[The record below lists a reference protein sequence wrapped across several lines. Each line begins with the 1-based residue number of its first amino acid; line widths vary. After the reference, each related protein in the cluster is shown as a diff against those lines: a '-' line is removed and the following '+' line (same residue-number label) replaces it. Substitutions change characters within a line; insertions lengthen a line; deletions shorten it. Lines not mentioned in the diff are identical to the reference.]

1 MTIFNNY
8 RFGVEI
14 EFTGAEL
21 RTVETEMQAIL
32 AGTSIDVVREGYN
45 HVTRP
50 HWKITTDATV
60 TEHRNY
66 SSGDGFGGELVSPI
80 LEGEAGLLELKKVL
94 EALNSVQG
102 VAVDVRCGLHVHL
115 SWDGMTTTHVKNIVR
130 RYAANETQ
138 IDGWMPRSRKANNS
152 RWCSSIAGN
161 RYPLRDIAN
170 HQGTL
175 ERMAGLAGRYYK
187 VNLQCLS
194 RYGTVEFRQHSG
206 TTDYTKISAW
216 VKFLMGFC
224 EASKTSSVDAQ
235 TYNRSKRT
243 QAFGEVRELF
253 ESKGWDVKFG
263 GGKWTF
269 RNELGHCHAIKTN
282 NEMFAFYVD
291 GVCNS
296 KGLAKKSRQTLND
309 AFATFWSE
317 CFTDEVDSLFK
328 NVDTDTQEFLN
339 NRAAQL
345 AA

>member
-1 MTIFNNY
+1 MTIFDNY

-14 EFTGAEL
+14 EFTGALL

-32 AGTSIDVVREGYN
+32 AGTNIEVALEGYN
-45 HVTRP
+45 HTTSA
-50 HWKITTDATV
+50 HWKITTDNTV
-60 TEHRNY
+60 SQNY
-66 SSGDGFGGELVSPI
+66 SLSTGDGFGGELVSPV

-102 VAVDVRCGLHVHL
+102 VTVDFRCGLHVHL
-115 SWDGMTTTHVKNIVR
+115 SWDDMTTTHVKNIVR
-130 RYAANETQ
+130 RYAAHETQ

-152 RWCSSIAGN
+152 RWCSSIVSSD
-161 RYPLRDIAN
+161 YPLRKIAN

-175 ERMAGLAGRYYK
+175 DRMVSLAGRYYK
-187 VNLQCLS
+187 VNLQSLG

-206 TTDYTKISAW
+206 TTDYSKISAW

-224 EASKTSSVDAQ
+224 EASKTSSVDSQ

-269 RNELGHCHAIKTN
+269 RNELGHYHAVKTN
-282 NEMFAFYVD
+282 DEMFAFYID

-309 AFATFWSE
+309 TFATFWSE

-328 NVDTDTQEFLN
+328 NVDTDTQDFLN
-339 NRAAQL
+339 NRAVQL

>member
-14 EFTGAEL
+14 EFTGAWL

-32 AGTSIDVVREGYN
+32 AGTNIDVVREGYN
-45 HVTRP
+45 HNTRP

-60 TEHRNY
+60 TERRNY

-80 LEGEAGLLELKKVL
+80 LQGEAGLLELKKVL
-94 EALNSVQG
+94 QALNSVQG
-102 VAVDVRCGLHVHL
+102 VDVDVRCGLHVHL
-115 SWDGMTTTHVKNIVR
+115 SWDGMTTTHVKNIIR
-130 RYAANETQ
+130 RYAAHEAQ

-170 HQGTL
+170 HQGNL

-187 VNLQCLS
+187 VNIQCLS

-206 TTDYTKISAW
+206 TTDYSKISAW

-224 EASKTSSVDAQ
+224 EASKTALLGDSVNLRYRASGKVYAAMRDQFANSG
-235 TYNRSKRT
+235 YMMKWARGHN
-243 QAFGEVRELF
+243 
-253 ESKGWDVKFG
+253 WDVFDADGNHVSRKIIA
-263 GGKWTF
+263 
-269 RNELGHCHAIKTN
+269 ELDAMYTGRYLNQEFADWFNAIVNTDVPADTV
-282 NEMFAFYVD
+282 FA
-291 GVCNS
+291 G
-296 KGLAKKSRQTLND
+296 
-309 AFATFWSE
+309 
-317 CFTDEVDSLFK
+317 
-328 NVDTDTQEFLN
+328 VDTDTQDFLN
-339 NRAAQL
+339 TRAAQL